1 VRGFWPIF
9 KRELFAYFVTP
20 LAYVLILAF
29 VFWQGLHFYLL
40 VRSFA
45 QATEAS
51 IDQGPVQAF
60 FGGDVF
66 YYLPLILI
74 CPAIT
79 MRLFAEERRS
89 GTIETLLTAPV
100 SSVGV
105 VLAKFTAAM
114 VAYLAMWAPTL
125 LYIVIMKRAGDIDW
139 RVVGTSYLGVLGV
152 GAQYIALGTMMSA
165 VARSQLVALILSS
178 IVILGFFLL
187 GLGEFVLDEG
197 PAREMCAYMSVWSQM
212 GELSRGIVDS
222 RRLVLDGSL
231 VLFPLFVTNRL
242 VDAWRWG

>member
-1 VRGFWPIF
+1 MKGFWPIF

-29 VFWQGLHFYLL
+29 IFWQGLHFYLL

-45 QATEAS
+45 QMTEAS

-89 GTIETLLTAPV
+89 GTVETLLTAPV
-100 SSVGV
+100 STTGV
-105 VLAKFTAAM
+105 VLAKFAAAM
-114 VAYLAMWAPTL
+114 VTYLAMWAPTI
-125 LYIVIMKRAGDIDW
+125 LYIIVMKRAGDIDW
-139 RVVGTSYLGVLGV
+139 RIVGTSYLGVLGV

-165 VARSQLVALILSS
+165 VARSQLVALILTA

-197 PAREMCAYMSVWSQM
+197 PAREMCGYMSVWSQM
-212 GELSRGIVDS
+212 GELSKGIVDS

-231 VLFPLFVTNRL
+231 VLFPLYVTTRL